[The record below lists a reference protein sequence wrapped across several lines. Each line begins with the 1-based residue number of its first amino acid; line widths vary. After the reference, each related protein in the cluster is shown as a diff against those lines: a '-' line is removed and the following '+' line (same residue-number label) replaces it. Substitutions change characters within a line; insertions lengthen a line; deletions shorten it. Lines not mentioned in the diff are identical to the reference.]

1 MSREIVFPEDFLWG
15 SAVSSYQTEGM
26 NSNCDWWE
34 FEQVPGNIK
43 SGERCGLACNHYN
56 LYDSDYELL
65 SSLGQNAHRTSIEW
79 SRIMPTEN
87 EIDNDEIEHYHKVFE
102 SLKNHNLE
110 GFVTVHH
117 FTVPLWFEKK
127 GGFLKAKN
135 LKYFAKYCEILAK
148 NYPEVQFWNT
158 INEPNVLASMSFLS
172 AEAPPKKNSIFAFFR
187 ATRNILKAHAIA
199 YQKLKKFNPKCS
211 IGIVKNFPYFIQKY
225 ENRFMKK
232 WVATFADN
240 VFNQVTINML
250 KTGNVPLIPL
260 ARKKWL
266 RDTSDFI
273 GVNFYNMARFIFKL
287 GFPVDMLLSL
297 PDDERLTQMGWSAYH
312 KGLYEALMRTHNSL
326 RKPIYITE
334 SGIGTLDDN
343 WRKEY
348 ILEQLIEVK
357 RAIQSGADIRGYF
370 YWSSLDNWEW
380 AEGFEPRFGLIGI
393 DYSTQKRKIKDS
405 AKMYGTIAK
414 QNKIPKELLEKY
426 LLSS

>member
-1 MSREIVFPEDFLWG
+1 MLKS
-15 SAVSSYQTEGM
+15 
-26 NSNCDWWE
+26 
-34 FEQVPGNIK
+34 FEP
-43 SGERCGLACNHYN
+43 
-56 LYDSDYELL
+56 
-65 SSLGQNAHRTSIEW
+65 
-79 SRIMPTEN
+79 
-87 EIDNDEIEHYHKVFE
+87 
-102 SLKNHNLE
+102 KNH
-110 GFVTVHH
+110 
-117 FTVPLWFEKK
+117 PLWFEKK

-172 AEAPPKKNSIFAFFR
+172 GEAPPKKNSIFAFFR

-312 KGLYEALMRTHNSL
+312 KGLYEALMRTHISL

-348 ILEQLIEVK
+348 ILEQLIEVE
-357 RAIQSGADIRGYF
+357 RAIQSGAYIRGYF